1 MTAIL
6 FVSSPTLADGRAGV
20 ITKLNKSDLVAGT
33 KEGQAWRTLFDA
45 CLDMTAPPTALGNG
59 FNMNTLWPG
68 MAGWDAV
75 ELWASENEHMEAA
88 ILGSASRIII
98 GLPYG
103 SEHADLPARYRE
115 NGVVAEIGVDDRL
128 HVVDFP
134 YVDTVRAACLW
145 TTAESYRLFELGE
158 PDRAV
163 KLAMA
168 ELIVLRKFCDR
179 IFLEEKVTFMRM
191 LGEGLSNFRDM
202 MYSYRDSI
210 SPEKFREIARE
221 WIPYLR
227 ADSSR
232 LLMPTGDQVVAEA
245 LLDELF
251 TSVSGDPDPASF
263 REILTDIQTDSEPLT
278 RFGASRFWESMAED
292 HAGKGDS
299 IKRLRKIYDDW
310 WRRWRM
316 RAFHPQLNVGTELE
330 KTNPA
335 RYAAILLIVRDTQEL
350 FHQRDVLWTQIN
362 GTAVAAALCGYR
374 NHFGRFPASLKMMYA
389 QFLHRT
395 SNLDRFAELEKRS
408 DADWSLFNAPVGHF
422 HYRRIETETALETQ
436 NSDRVWIDP
445 DSCILYSVAE
455 DNEDNRGSDQ
465 NKDLILW
472 PPMKT
477 LERTAGILE

>member
-1 MTAIL
+1 
-6 FVSSPTLADGRAGV
+6 
-20 ITKLNKSDLVAGT
+20 
-33 KEGQAWRTLFDA
+33 
-45 CLDMTAPPTALGNG
+45 
-59 FNMNTLWPG
+59 
-68 MAGWDAV
+68 
-75 ELWASENEHMEAA
+75 
-88 ILGSASRIII
+88 
-98 GLPYG
+98 
-103 SEHADLPARYRE
+103 
-115 NGVVAEIGVDDRL
+115 
-128 HVVDFP
+128 
-134 YVDTVRAACLW
+134 
-145 TTAESYRLFELGE
+145 
-158 PDRAV
+158 
-163 KLAMA
+163 
-168 ELIVLRKFCDR
+168 
-179 IFLEEKVTFMRM
+179 
-191 LGEGLSNFRDM
+191 
-202 MYSYRDSI
+202 
-210 SPEKFREIARE
+210 
-221 WIPYLR
+221 
-227 ADSSR
+227 
-232 LLMPTGDQVVAEA
+232 
-245 LLDELF
+245 
-251 TSVSGDPDPASF
+251 
-263 REILTDIQTDSEPLT
+263 
-278 RFGASRFWESMAED
+278 
-292 HAGKGDS
+292 
-299 IKRLRKIYDDW
+299 
-310 WRRWRM
+310 M